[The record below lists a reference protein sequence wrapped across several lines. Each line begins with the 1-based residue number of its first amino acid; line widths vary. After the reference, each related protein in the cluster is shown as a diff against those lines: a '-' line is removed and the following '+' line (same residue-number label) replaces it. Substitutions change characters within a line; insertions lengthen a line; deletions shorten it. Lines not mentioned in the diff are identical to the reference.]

1 MKSAKR
7 IHQIGMT
14 MFLFAVMALEC
25 ESISL
30 ITAAAIGFTGSAL
43 MLASM
48 NGMVLVAGLE
58 GGALSAGQA
67 ALGLIPVCFLL
78 LASFMRSGWYE
89 PAERGEEK

>member
-1 MKSAKR
+1 METGAEAGGS
-7 IHQIGMT
+7 GMNDILLVT
-14 MFLFAVMALEC
+14 SCIL
-25 ESISL
+25 
-30 ITAAAIGFTGSAL
+30 
-43 MLASM
+43 
-48 NGMVLVAGLE
+48 GMVLVAGLE

>member
-1 MKSAKR
+1 MGTGAEAGGS
-7 IHQIGMT
+7 GMNDILLVT
-14 MFLFAVMALEC
+14 SCIL
-25 ESISL
+25 
-30 ITAAAIGFTGSAL
+30 
-43 MLASM
+43 
-48 NGMVLVAGLE
+48 GMVLVAGLE

>member
-1 MKSAKR
+1 
-7 IHQIGMT
+7 
-14 MFLFAVMALEC
+14 
-25 ESISL
+25 
-30 ITAAAIGFTGSAL
+30 
-43 MLASM
+43 M
-48 NGMVLVAGLE
+48 NDILLVTSCILGMVLVAGLE